1 MPKSN
6 KIQGSDNSSASGV
19 HSVTKAFNILEYLSL
34 QQEPRRLTDISHALD
49 MPAST
54 VIRFLSTLINMGY
67 VSQEPDSE
75 KYFATLRLCGIS
87 DKISRG
93 FDICDAARPYIRQ
106 LSALCSQTICLAAEH
121 NHKVY
126 YESILLASD
135 RQSISALRRVG
146 QLLPYHCTDVG
157 KIFLAAKT
165 SQQLHNIFS
174 SSHFQ
179 KYTAG
184 TITDLSH
191 LQEEIDTIRNTR
203 CAYDREEFSIG
214 VSGFAVPI
222 YNYSNHVAA
231 ALGICG
237 LSSQITPEFEDK
249 YIPALIDS
257 AARISVCL
265 GAPMTDG
272 NSE

>member
-6 KIQGSDNSSASGV
+6 KTLSSDTTGTNIR
-19 HSVTKAFNILEYLSL
+19 SVAKAFNILEFLSL
-34 QQEPRRLTDISHALD
+34 QQEPCRLTDISHALD

-67 VSQEPDSE
+67 VSQAPDSE
-75 KYFATLRLCGIS
+75 KYFATLKLCGIS
-87 DKISRG
+87 EKIARG
-93 FDICDAARPYIRQ
+93 FDICDVARPYIKQ
-106 LSALCSQTICLAAEH
+106 LSALCRQTICLAAEH

-126 YESILLASD
+126 YESILLISD
-135 RQSISALRRVG
+135 KQSISALRRVG

-165 SQQLHNIFS
+165 SQQLQNIFA

-191 LQEEIDTIRNTR
+191 LQEEIDIIRSTR

-222 YNYSNHVAA
+222 YNYSGHVVAA
-231 ALGICG
+231 LSICG
-237 LSSQITPEFEDK
+237 LSSQMTPEFEAR
-249 YIPALIDS
+249 YMPSLVDS
-257 AARISVCL
+257 AACISASL
-265 GAPMTDG
+265 GAPVTA
-272 NSE
+272 EKY